1 MQHQVTFTVSAPDA
15 SALLDAIQDG
25 LQDISNHLE
34 AATGYG
40 LQDIEEIEQ
49 SVIVEEV

>member
-1 MQHQVTFTVSAPDA
+1 MQHQVTFTVEGFDA
-15 SALLDAIQDG
+15 ETLLDAVQAG

-34 AATGYG
+34 ATTGYG
-40 LQDIEEIEQ
+40 LQDIDEIEQ